1 MNILDQLA
9 DKYKTDKG
17 SWHHDYTRFYNRLM
31 GCEREA
37 VTAILEI
44 GVGTGASARMW
55 LDYFPNA
62 LVHVVD
68 IDHKAIKRLTDA
80 AYPGRDRLRAIV
92 SDQTNIPWKEF
103 NALYMPMFD
112 YVIDDGSH
120 FPEDQ
125 IKTFEK
131 GFYKVKPGGLW
142 IIEDTHCNFHSQF
155 NPGGV
160 DILYNWLHSV
170 INKQQTI
177 GYDGSGN
184 FYEARKKNG
193 SNDLTWQIY
202 SIASYKSCIVIEKAE
217 D

>member
-17 SWHHDYTRFYNRLM
+17 SWHHDYTRFYDRLM

-68 IDHKAIKRLTDA
+68 IDHKAIKRLTEA
-80 AYPGRDRLRAIV
+80 TYPGRDRLRTII
-92 SDQTNIPWKEF
+92 SDQTNILWD
-103 NALYMPMFD
+103 MPMFD

-125 IKTFEK
+125 IRTFEK
-131 GFYKVKPGGLW
+131 GFNKVKPGGLW
-142 IIEDTHCNFHSQF
+142 FIEDTHCNFHPQF

-160 DILYNWLHSV
+160 DVLYGWLHNI
-170 INKQQTI
+170 INAQQTL

-184 FYEARKKNG
+184 FYEARKKNE
-193 SNDLTWQIY
+193 SNDPINVLMWQIY
-202 SIASYKSCIVIEKAE
+202 SIASYKSCIVFERAE

>member
-17 SWHHDYTRFYNRLM
+17 SWHHDYTRFYDRLM

-68 IDHKAIKRLTDA
+68 IDPEAIKRLTEA
-80 AYPGRDRLRAIV
+80 TYPGRDRLRAIT
-92 SDQTNIPWKEF
+92 SNQARLLWD
-103 NALYMPMFD
+103 YMPVFD

-125 IKTFEK
+125 IRTFEK
-131 GFYKVKPGGLW
+131 GFNKVKSGGLW
-142 IIEDTHCNFHSQF
+142 FIEDTHCNFHSNF

-160 DILYNWLHSV
+160 DVLYNWLHSV
-170 INKQQTI
+170 INKQQTL

-184 FYEARKKNG
+184 FYEARKKNK
-193 SNDLTWQIY
+193 SNDPINDLMWQIY
-202 SIASYKSCIVIEKAE
+202 SITSYRSCIVFERAE